1 MFAFDRE
8 FGWPDKEKGNCTGKQ
23 SDLGMTLE
31 DQHTDLKSL
40 RTITGKTADWDAL
53 AKDCVC
59 FANGAGGR
67 LLVGIE
73 DGEMLPPAAQ
83 VVPPELLD
91 RLRKRIGE
99 LTVNVQALPSLQRAA
114 NGGEYIELTIDRSP
128 GVASTR
134 DGRYFLRVGDS
145 CQPVLGDDVLR
156 LANERP
162 GRPWEAMDSGMPR
175 SAADPGKLAHFAENI
190 RASDRVKD
198 SVKEKSADELLTHYG
213 LAQSA
218 TLTRLGVLL
227 LGTAADRRAL
237 GTAPLVQAI
246 KYDEHGQKIN
256 KWVWDD
262 CELSPIELVDAIWRE
277 VPDFRESYEV
287 AEGLYRRSVPAYDE
301 KVVRELLV
309 NALVHRPYTQQGDI
323 YLNLHPERLEVVNP
337 GRLPLGV
344 TPRNILHASR
354 RRNEGLARV
363 FHDLGLMERE
373 GSGFDLVYDRL
384 LSQGRPAPVPEEGA
398 DWVKVTI
405 QRRIAKPEVMRLITE
420 ADARFQLT
428 QRERITLGVL
438 AQTEGMTARELG
450 AALETEGAEELAVWM
465 GRLIQSALVQTSG
478 KTSGMR
484 YFVAPECLRGA
495 QLDRK
500 TTLGRIAP
508 HRLLALILEDLAR
521 YPDSSSADINR
532 RIGVEI
538 SAKTVKRALDD
549 LVDTGRV
556 IHEGERRWRR
566 YRLSDRERKGH
577 EAGEFS

>member
-1 MFAFDRE
+1 
-8 FGWPDKEKGNCTGKQ
+8 
-23 SDLGMTLE
+23 MTLE
-31 DQHTDLKSL
+31 DHHTDRKSL
-40 RTITGKTADWDAL
+40 RTITGKTANWDAL

-59 FANGAGGR
+59 FANSAGGG
-67 LLVGIE
+67 LLIGIE
-73 DGEMLPPAAQ
+73 DGEALPPAGQ
-83 VVPPELLD
+83 TVSPELLD
-91 RLRKRIGE
+91 RVRKRIGE

-114 NGGEYIELTIDRSP
+114 NGGEFIELVIERSP
-128 GVASTR
+128 SVASTC
-134 DGRYFLRVGDS
+134 DGRYFLRVSDS

-162 GRPWEAMDSGMPR
+162 GRPWEAMDSGVLR
-175 SAADPGKLAHFAENI
+175 GATDADKLARFVQAI

-198 SVKEKSADELLTHYG
+198 SVKEKGADELLAHYG
-213 LAQSA
+213 FAQGD

-227 LGTAADRRAL
+227 LGTTADRRAL

-246 KYDEHGQKIN
+246 KYDEQGRKIN
-256 KWVWDD
+256 KWLWDD
-262 CELSPIELVDAIWRE
+262 CELSPVEMVDAIWRE

-344 TPRNILHASR
+344 TPRNMLHASR

-373 GSGFDLVYDRL
+373 GSGFDLIYDRL

-405 QRRIAKPEVMRLITE
+405 QRRIVKPEVMRLLTE
-420 ADARFQLT
+420 ADERFQLT
-428 QRERITLGVL
+428 QRERITLGAL

-450 AALETEGAEELAVWM
+450 AVLETEGADELAVWL
-465 GRLIQSALVQTSG
+465 GRLQTLTLVQSIGRTQG
-478 KTSGMR
+478 TR
-484 YFVAPECLRGA
+484 YFVDPELLRGSD
-495 QLDRK
+495 LNIP
-500 TTLGRIAP
+500 TTLLRIEP
-508 HRLLALILEDLAR
+508 HRLTELVREDLRR
-521 YPDSSSADINR
+521 YPRSKIGEISG
-532 RIGVEI
+532 RIGPEL
-538 SAKTVKRALDD
+538 SRSQLKRALAD
-549 LVDTGRV
+549 LVGRSV
-556 IHEGERRWRR
+556 VVMEGERNGAR
-566 YRLSDRERKGH
+566 YRLAAEK
-577 EAGEFS
+577 

>member
-1 MFAFDRE
+1 
-8 FGWPDKEKGNCTGKQ
+8 
-23 SDLGMTLE
+23 MTLE
-31 DQHTDLKSL
+31 DQHTDRKSL

-67 LLVGIE
+67 LLIGIE
-73 DGEMLPPAAQ
+73 DGEALPPAGQ
-83 VVPPELLD
+83 TVPSELLD
-91 RLRKRIGE
+91 RLRKRVGE

-114 NGGEYIELTIDRSP
+114 NGGEFIELAIDRSP

-134 DGRYFLRVGDS
+134 DGRYFLRVGDT

-162 GRPWEAMDSGMPR
+162 GRPWEAMDSSVPR
-175 SAADPGKLAHFAENI
+175 GATDAGKLAHFVQAI
-190 RASDRVKD
+190 RSSDRVKD
-198 SVKEKSADELLTHYG
+198 SVKEKGADELLTHYG
-213 LAQSA
+213 LALGN

-227 LGTAADRRAL
+227 LGTTADRRAL

-246 KYDEHGQKIN
+246 KYDEQGQKIN

-262 CELSPIELVDAIWRE
+262 CALSPVDLVDAIWRE

-373 GSGFDLVYDRL
+373 GSGFDLIYDRL

-405 QRRIAKPEVMRLITE
+405 QRRIVKPEVMRLMTE
-420 ADARFQLT
+420 ADERFQLT

-438 AQTEGMTARELG
+438 AQTEGMTAREL
-450 AALETEGAEELAVWM
+450 AAVLETDGADELAVWL
-465 GRLIQSALVQTSG
+465 GRLVQSGLVHTSG
-478 KTSGMR
+478 KTSGMQ
-484 YFVAPECLRGA
+484 YFVAPDWLRGA

-500 TTLGRIAP
+500 TTLSRITP
-508 HRLLALILEDLAR
+508 HRLLALILEDLTR
-521 YPDSSSADINR
+521 YPDSSSTDINR
-532 RIGVEI
+532 RIGAEI

-549 LVDTGRV
+549 LVDAGRV

-566 YRLSDRERKGH
+566 YRLSDQEHKGH
-577 EAGEFS
+577 EAGKFS

>member
-1 MFAFDRE
+1 
-8 FGWPDKEKGNCTGKQ
+8 
-23 SDLGMTLE
+23 MTLE

-40 RTITGKTADWDAL
+40 RTVTGKSADWAAL
-53 AKDCVC
+53 AQDCVC

-67 LLVGIE
+67 LLIGIE
-73 DGEMLPPAAQ
+73 DGQTLPPAAQ
-83 VVPPELLD
+83 VVPPEVLD
-91 RLRKRIGE
+91 RLRKRMGE
-99 LTVNVQALPSLQRAA
+99 LTVNVQALPSVQRAA
-114 NGGEYIELTIDRSP
+114 NGGEFIELVIDRSP
-128 GVASTR
+128 SVASTK
-134 DGRYFLRVGDS
+134 DGRYFLRVGDT

-162 GRPWEAMDSGMPR
+162 GRPWEAMDSSVPR
-175 SAADPGKLAHFAENI
+175 AAADADKLTAFVQGIA
-190 RASDRVKD
+190 ASGRVKE
-198 SVKEKSADELLTHYG
+198 SVKEKGADALLTHYG
-213 LAQSA
+213 LAHGP

-227 LGTAADRRAL
+227 LGATADRRAL

-246 KYDEHGQKIN
+246 KYDEQGQKIN

-262 CELSPIELVDAIWRE
+262 CELSPVELVDAVWRE

-323 YLNLHPERLEVVNP
+323 YLNLHPDRLEVVNP

-344 TPRNILHASR
+344 TPRNMLHASR

-373 GSGFDLVYDRL
+373 GSGFDLIYDRL

-405 QRRIAKPEVMRLITE
+405 QRRIAKPDVMRLLTE

-428 QRERITLGVL
+428 QRERIALGVL

-450 AALETEGAEELAVWM
+450 VVLEADGGDELSVWL
-465 GRLIQSALVQTSG
+465 GRLVSTGLVLTTG

-484 YFVAPECLRGA
+484 YFVAPDWLRGA
-495 QLDRK
+495 KLDHK
-500 TTLGRIAP
+500 TTLTRITP
-508 HRLLALILEDLAR
+508 HRLHALILEDLER
-521 YPDSSSADINR
+521 YPESSSADINR

-538 SAKTVKRALDD
+538 SAKTVKRALDNLLSTD
-549 LVDTGRV
+549 EVAYS
-556 IHEGERRWRR
+556 GERRWRR
-566 YRLSDRERKGH
+566 YRLGV
-577 EAGEFS
+577 

>member
-1 MFAFDRE
+1 M
-8 FGWPDKEKGNCTGKQ
+8 
-23 SDLGMTLE
+23 SLE
-31 DQHTDLKSL
+31 GHHTDLKSL
-40 RTITGKTADWDAL
+40 RTVTGKSADWEAL

-59 FANGAGGR
+59 FANGGGGR
-67 LLVGIE
+67 LLIGIE
-73 DGEMLPPAAQ
+73 DGQTLPPAGQ
-83 VVPPELLD
+83 VVPSELLD
-91 RLRKRIGE
+91 RLRKRMGE
-99 LTVNVQALPSLQRAA
+99 LTVNVQALPSVQLAA
-114 NGGEYIELTIDRSP
+114 NGGEFIELVIDRAPS
-128 GVASTR
+128 VASTK
-134 DGRYFLRVGDS
+134 DGRYFLRVGDT

-162 GRPWEAMDSGMPR
+162 GRPWEAMDSGVSR
-175 SAADPGKLAHFAENI
+175 GAAAADKLAAFVKGIA
-190 RASDRVKD
+190 ASGRVKE
-198 SVKEKSADELLTHYG
+198 SVKEKGADALLTHYG
-213 LAQSA
+213 LAQGA
-218 TLTRLGVLL
+218 TLTRLGALL

-246 KYDEHGQKIN
+246 KYDEQGQKIN

-262 CELSPIELVDAIWRE
+262 CELSPVELVDAVWRE

-344 TPRNILHASR
+344 TPRNMLHASR

-373 GSGFDLVYDRL
+373 GSGFDLIYDRL
-384 LSQGRPAPVPEEGA
+384 LSQGRPAPVPEEGV

-405 QRRIAKPEVMRLITE
+405 QRRIAKPDVMRLLAE
-420 ADARFQLT
+420 ADARYQLT

-438 AQTEGMTARELG
+438 AQAEGMTARELS
-450 AALETEGAEELAVWM
+450 AVLEAEGGDDLSVWF
-465 GRLIQSALVQTSG
+465 GRLVSAGLVHTTG

-484 YFVAPECLRGA
+484 YFVAPDWLRGA

-500 TTLGRIAP
+500 TTLTRITP
-508 HRLLALILEDLAR
+508 HRLHALILEDLAR
-521 YPDSSSADINR
+521 YPESSSADINR

-538 SAKTVKRALDD
+538 SAKTVKRALDH
-549 LVDTGRV
+549 LLGTNEVV
-556 IHEGERRWRR
+556 YSGERRWRR
-566 YRLSDRERKGH
+566 YRLG
-577 EAGEFS
+577 A

>member
-1 MFAFDRE
+1 
-8 FGWPDKEKGNCTGKQ
+8 
-23 SDLGMTLE
+23 MTLE
-31 DQHTDLKSL
+31 DQHIDRKSL
-40 RTITGKTADWDAL
+40 RTVTGKAADWDAL

-67 LLVGIE
+67 LLIGME
-73 DGEMLPPAAQ
+73 DGEALPPAGQ
-83 VVPPELLD
+83 MVPPELLD

-114 NGGEYIELTIDRSP
+114 NGGEFIELVIDRAPS
-128 GVASTR
+128 VASTS
-134 DGRYFLRVGDS
+134 DGRYFLRVGDT
-145 CQPVLGDDVLR
+145 CRPVLGDDVLR

-162 GRPWEAMDSGMPR
+162 GRPWEAMDSGVPR
-175 SAADPGKLAHFAENI
+175 EATDADKLARFVQGI

-198 SVKEKSADELLTHYG
+198 SVKEKGADELLSHYG
-213 LAQSA
+213 LAQA
-218 TLTRLGVLL
+218 HTLTRLGVLL

-262 CELSPIELVDAIWRE
+262 CALSPVELVDAIWRE

-344 TPRNILHASR
+344 TPRNMLHASR
-354 RRNEGLARV
+354 RRNDGLARV

-373 GSGFDLVYDRL
+373 GSGFDLIYDRL
-384 LSQGRPAPVPEEGA
+384 LSQGRPAPVPEEGV

-405 QRRIAKPEVMRLITE
+405 QRRIVKPEVMRLVTE
-420 ADARFQLT
+420 VDARFQLT
-428 QRERITLGVL
+428 QRERITLCAL
-438 AQTEGMTARELG
+438 AQTEGMTAKELG
-450 AALETEGAEELAVWM
+450 TVLETDGGDELAGWL
-465 GRLIQSALVQTSG
+465 GRLVPSGLVLTTG

-484 YFVAPECLRGA
+484 YFVAPDWLRGA

-500 TTLGRIAP
+500 TTLSRITP
-508 HRLLALILEDLAR
+508 HRLQALILEDLAR
-521 YPDSSSADINR
+521 YPESSSADINR
-532 RIGVEI
+532 RIGAEI

-549 LVDTGRV
+549 LVGTGQV
-556 IHEGERRWRR
+556 AYQGERRWRR
-566 YRLSDRERKGH
+566 YWPAGQEPKGQVD
-577 EAGEFS
+577 GKSL

>member
-1 MFAFDRE
+1 
-8 FGWPDKEKGNCTGKQ
+8 
-23 SDLGMTLE
+23 MTIE

-40 RTITGKTADWDAL
+40 RTITGKTADWAEL

-59 FANGAGGR
+59 FANGTGGR
-67 LLVGIE
+67 LLIGIE
-73 DGEMLPPAAQ
+73 DGEVLPPVGQ
-83 VVPPELLD
+83 LVPQELLD

-99 LTVNVQALPSLQRAA
+99 LTVNVQALPILKRAD
-114 NGGEYIELTIDRSP
+114 NGGEFIELVIDRSP
-128 GVASTR
+128 SVASTSE
-134 DGRYFLRVGDS
+134 GRYFLRVGDT

-162 GRPWEAMDSGMPR
+162 GRPWESMDSGVAR
-175 SAADPGKLAHFAENI
+175 DATDATKLAHFILAI
-190 RASDRVKD
+190 DKSDRVKA
-198 SVKEKSADELLTHYG
+198 SVKEKAADELLTHYG
-213 LAQSA
+213 LAQGA

-246 KYDEHGQKIN
+246 KYDEQGKKVN

-262 CELSPIELVDAIWRE
+262 CALSPVELVDSIWRD

-354 RRNEGLARV
+354 RRNDGLARV

-373 GSGFDLVYDRL
+373 GSGFDLIYDRL
-384 LSQGRPAPVPEEGA
+384 LSQGRPAPVPEEGS

-405 QRRIAKPEVMRLITE
+405 QRRILKPEVMRLLTE
-420 ADARFQLT
+420 ADERFQLT

-438 AQTEGMTARELG
+438 AQSEGMTARELG
-450 AALETEGAEELAVWM
+450 GMLETEGADALAVWL
-465 GRLIQSALVQTSG
+465 GRLQSFSLVQSSG
-478 KTSGMR
+478 RTQGTR
-484 YFVAPECLRGA
+484 YFIDPSLLRGSE
-495 QLDRK
+495 LK
-500 TTLGRIAP
+500 VPTTLLRIEP
-508 HRLLALILEDLAR
+508 HRLLELVREDLRR
-521 YPDSSSADINR
+521 YPNSKIGEISQ
-532 RIGVEI
+532 RIGQEVNR
-538 SAKTVKRALDD
+538 SQLKRALAE
-549 LVDTGRV
+549 LVSLAAVVMDGQRN
-556 IHEGERRWRR
+556 GAR
-566 YRLSDRERKGH
+566 YRLAAKK
-577 EAGEFS
+577 

>member
-1 MFAFDRE
+1 
-8 FGWPDKEKGNCTGKQ
+8 
-23 SDLGMTLE
+23 MTVE

-40 RTITGKTADWDAL
+40 CTVTGRTADWDAL

-67 LLVGIE
+67 LLIGIE
-73 DGEMLPPAAQ
+73 DGEALPPAGQ
-83 VVPPELLD
+83 TVPAELID

-99 LTVNVQALPSLQRAA
+99 LTVNVQALPALRRAA
-114 NGGEYIELTIDRSP
+114 NGGEYIELLIDRSP
-128 GVASTR
+128 NVASTR
-134 DGRYFLRVGDS
+134 DGRYFLRVGDT
-145 CQPVLGDDVLR
+145 CQPVVGDDVLR

-162 GRPWEAMDSGMPR
+162 GRPWEAMDSGVPR
-175 SAADPGKLAHFAENI
+175 STVDLQKLAAFVQGI

-198 SVKEKSADELLTHYG
+198 SVKEKGEQELLTHYG
-213 LAQSA
+213 LAGEA
-218 TLTRLGVLL
+218 LKGGTLTRLGVLL
-227 LGTAADRRAL
+227 VGTTANRRAL

-246 KYDEHGQKIN
+246 KYDEQGQKIN

-262 CELSPIELVDAIWRE
+262 CALSPIELVDAIWRE
-277 VPDFRESYEV
+277 LPDFRESYEV
-287 AEGLYRRSVPAYDE
+287 AEGLYRRRVPAYDE

-323 YLNLHPERLEVVNP
+323 YLNLHPDRLEVVNP

-354 RRNEGLARV
+354 RRNDALARV

-373 GSGFDLVYDRL
+373 GSGFDLIYDRL

-405 QRRIAKPEVMRLITE
+405 QRRIARPDVMRLLSE
-420 ADARFQLT
+420 ADTRFQLT

-438 AQTEGMTARELG
+438 AQSEGMTARELG
-450 AALETEGAEELAVWM
+450 ARLETEGAEELGVWL
-465 GRLIQSALVQTSG
+465 GRLLNCGLVQTAG

-484 YFVAPECLRGA
+484 YFVAPEWLRDA
-495 QLDRK
+495 ELDSK
-500 TTLGRIAP
+500 TTLSRITP
-508 HRLLALILEDLAR
+508 HRLAALILEDLTR
-521 YPDSSSADINR
+521 YPDSSSADVNR
-532 RIGVEI
+532 RIGAEI

-549 LVDTGRV
+549 LIAEGKVV
-556 IHEGERRWRR
+556 YAGERRWRR
-566 YRLSDRERKGH
+566 YRLSDAERKGH
-577 EAGEFS
+577 EAGSSR

>member
-1 MFAFDRE
+1 
-8 FGWPDKEKGNCTGKQ
+8 
-23 SDLGMTLE
+23 MTRE

-40 RTITGKTADWDAL
+40 RTITGRSVDWEAL

-67 LLVGIE
+67 LLIGIE
-73 DGEMLPPAAQ
+73 DGETSPPAGQSIA
-83 VVPPELLD
+83 PELLD

-99 LTVNVQALPSLQRAA
+99 LSVNVQALPSLQRAA
-114 NGGEYIELTIDRSP
+114 NGGEFIELVIERSP
-128 GVASTR
+128 SVASTC
-134 DGRYFLRVGDS
+134 DGRFFLRVGDT

-162 GRPWEAMDSGMPR
+162 GRPWEAMDSGISR
-175 SAADPGKLAHFAENI
+175 NSADVDKLNRFVLAI
-190 RASDRVKD
+190 RGSDRVKD
-198 SVKEKSADELLTHYG
+198 SVKEKGAEELLGHYG
-213 LAQSA
+213 LAQGA

-246 KYDEHGQKIN
+246 KYDEQGQKIN

-262 CELSPIELVDAIWRE
+262 CALSPVELVDAIWRE
-277 VPDFRESYEV
+277 IPDFRESYEV
-287 AEGLYRRSVPAYDE
+287 AEGLYRRNVPAYDE

-323 YLNLHPERLEVVNP
+323 YLMLHPERLAVVNP

-373 GSGFDLVYDRL
+373 GSGFDLIYDRL
-384 LSQGRPAPVPEEGA
+384 LSQGRPAPVPEEGT

-405 QRRIAKPEVMRLITE
+405 QRRIVKPEVMRLLTE
-420 ADARFQLT
+420 ADERFQLT
-428 QRERITLGVL
+428 QRERITLGIL

-450 AALETEGAEELAVWM
+450 SVLETDGADELAVWL
-465 GRLIQSALVQTSG
+465 GRLQTLALVQSSG
-478 KTSGMR
+478 RTQGTR
-484 YFVAPECLRGA
+484 YFVDPALLRGA
-495 QLDRK
+495 ELK
-500 TTLGRIAP
+500 VPTTLMRIEP
-508 HRLLALILEDLAR
+508 HRLMELVREDLRR
-521 YPDSSSADINR
+521 YPRSK
-532 RIGVEI
+532 IGEI
-538 SAKTVKRALDD
+538 SARIGPELNRSQLKRALAE
-549 LVDTGRV
+549 LVSLSV
-556 IHEGERRWRR
+556 VQMEGERNGAR
-566 YRLSDRERKGH
+566 YRLSLER
-577 EAGEFS
+577 

>member
-1 MFAFDRE
+1 
-8 FGWPDKEKGNCTGKQ
+8 
-23 SDLGMTLE
+23 MTLE
-31 DQHTDLKSL
+31 DQHTDCKSL
-40 RTITGKTADWDAL
+40 RTITGKTADWEAL

-67 LLVGIE
+67 LLIGIE
-73 DGEMLPPAAQ
+73 DGEALPPAGQ
-83 VVPPELLD
+83 TVPPELLD

-114 NGGEYIELTIDRSP
+114 NGGEFIELAIDRSP

-134 DGRYFLRVGDS
+134 DGRYFLRVGDT

-162 GRPWEAMDSGMPR
+162 GRPWEAMDSGVPR
-175 SAADPGKLAHFAENI
+175 DVTDADKLAHFVQAI
-190 RASDRVKD
+190 RSSDRVKD
-198 SVKEKSADELLTHYG
+198 SVKEKGTDELLTHYG
-213 LAQSA
+213 LALGN

-227 LGTAADRRAL
+227 LGTTADRRAL

-246 KYDEHGQKIN
+246 KYDEQGQKIN

-262 CELSPIELVDAIWRE
+262 CALSPVELVDAIWRE

-373 GSGFDLVYDRL
+373 GSGFDLIYDRL

-405 QRRIAKPEVMRLITE
+405 QRRIVKPEVMRLMTE
-420 ADARFQLT
+420 ADERFQLT
-428 QRERITLGVL
+428 QRERITMGVL
-438 AQTEGMTARELG
+438 AQSEEMTAREL
-450 AALETEGAEELAVWM
+450 AVRLETEGAEELVPWL
-465 GRLIQSALVQTSG
+465 GRLVEFGLVQRVGRTKG
-478 KTSGMR
+478 TR
-484 YFVAPECLRGA
+484 YFVTPDLLHDSGIN
-495 QLDRK
+495 LP
-500 TTLGRIAP
+500 TTLRRIEP
-508 HRLLALILEDLAR
+508 HRLLELVREDLRR
-521 YPDSSSADINR
+521 YPRSKIS
-532 RIGVEI
+532 EI
-538 SAKTVKRALDD
+538 SDRVGAEVNRSQLKRALAE
-549 LVDTGRV
+549 LVRLGVVVR
-556 IHEGERRWRR
+556 EGTRSSTR
-566 YRLSDRERKGH
+566 YRLGTDS
-577 EAGEFS
+577 

>member
-1 MFAFDRE
+1 
-8 FGWPDKEKGNCTGKQ
+8 
-23 SDLGMTLE
+23 MTLE
-31 DQHTDLKSL
+31 DQHTDRKSL
-40 RTITGKTADWDAL
+40 RTVIGNTADWDAL

-59 FANGAGGR
+59 FANGAGGQ
-67 LLVGIE
+67 LLIGIE
-73 DGEMLPPAAQ
+73 DGEELPPTGQ
-83 VVPPELLD
+83 VVQPELLD

-99 LTVNVQALPSLQRAA
+99 LTVNVQILPSLQRAA
-114 NGGEYIELTIDRSP
+114 NGGEFIELVIHRAPS
-128 GVASTR
+128 VASTS
-134 DGRYFLRVGDS
+134 DGRYYLRVSDS

-162 GRPWEAMDSGMPR
+162 GRPWEVMDSGVSR
-175 SAADPGKLAHFAENI
+175 DATDTDKLFRFAQGI

-198 SVKEKSADELLTHYG
+198 SVKEKGNLELLTHYG
-213 LAQSA
+213 LVVGN

-227 LGTAADRRAL
+227 LGTTADRRTL
-237 GTAPLVQAI
+237 GTSPLVQAI
-246 KYDEHGQKIN
+246 KYDEQRQKIN

-262 CELSPIELVDAIWRE
+262 CALSPIELVDAIWRE

-323 YLNLHPERLEVVNP
+323 YLNLYPDRLEVVNP

-344 TPRNILHASR
+344 TPRNMLHASR
-354 RRNEGLARV
+354 RRNEGMAKV

-373 GSGFDLVYDRL
+373 GSGFDLIYDRL

-405 QRRIAKPEVMRLITE
+405 QRRIVKPEVMRLLTE
-420 ADARFQLT
+420 ADERFQLT
-428 QRERITLGVL
+428 QRERITFGAL

-450 AALETEGAEELAVWM
+450 IVLETDELAGWL
-465 GRLIQSALVQTSG
+465 GRLIDNGLVHTNG

-484 YFVAPECLRGA
+484 YFVAPNWLRGA
-495 QLDRK
+495 QLDSK
-500 TTLGRIAP
+500 TTLSRITP
-508 HRLLALILEDLAR
+508 HRLQALILEDLAR
-521 YPDSSSADINR
+521 YPDSSSSDINR
-532 RIGVEI
+532 RIGAEI

-549 LVDTGRV
+549 LVNIQQVT
-556 IHEGERRWRR
+556 HSGERRWRR
-566 YRLSDRERKGH
+566 YRLSSPEHKGQK
-577 EAGEFS
+577 AGKFS